1 MRVSVIANEIN
12 KQVENYLSLYPEEQE
27 RLAPLIHQLNEN
39 KTDIFSKK
47 SLPGHITASAIII
60 KESNPDYMLMMLHQN
75 LKKWLQPGGHVDPDE
90 RPVESAV
97 RELKE
102 ETGMDGEVDAAV
114 SLIPLDIDIH
124 TIPANPKKGEGAH
137 QHYDFRYIVKVNTEV
152 ILGNIENNK
161 VAWVHIKDIDNNG
174 LKILIEKLRQR
185 KEVKIGE

>member
-39 KTDIFSKK
+39 KTDIFSRK

-124 TIPANPKKGEGAH
+124 TIPANPKKGEGTH